1 MNKKKS
7 KKVTES
13 KKSDKSKNLNVE
25 LQETK
30 DKYLRLYSEFE
41 NFRRRTSKEKIDMI
55 DSANKE
61 LLSDI
66 LPVIDDFERASKSI
80 KKENESDLEGYNL
93 IYQKLINTL
102 EKYGPTIFLDA
113 DMLVLGD
120 IQELQSFVNGQH
132 SVYVRKSD
140 NQFEWPSLM
149 VFDNAKCQKLTTEY
163 IEDQTSNPQ
172 SFEWAESVGDLP
184 EEWNFCVGY
193 I

>member
-7 KKVTES
+7 KKATEI

-41 NFRRRTSKEKIDMI
+41 NFRRRTSKEKIEMI

-80 KKENESDLEGYNL
+80 KKENESDLEGYIL

-102 EKYGPTIFLDA
+102 EKYNVKKMVIKK
-113 DMLVLGD
+113 GD
-120 IQELQSFVNGQH
+120 EFDSEFHEAITSTPSEKKYKGKIIDVIENGYH
-132 SVYVRKSD
+132 IGD
-140 NQFEWPSLM
+140 NILRF
-149 VFDNAKCQKLTTEY
+149 AKVVTG
-163 IEDQTSNPQ
+163 S
-172 SFEWAESVGDLP
+172 
-184 EEWNFCVGY
+184 
-193 I
+193 